1 MKVKY
6 VNKFIQVSL
15 FYYINWQL
23 IPVFNSSRIKT
34 IFIGVEGSLWQ
45 NEMIGVMLLG
55 TKLSSL
61 IM

>member
-1 MKVKY
+1 MG
-6 VNKFIQVSL
+6 
-15 FYYINWQL
+15 WQL

-34 IFIGVEGSLWQ
+34 IIIGVEGCLWQ
-45 NEMIGVMLLG
+45 KEMIGVMLPG